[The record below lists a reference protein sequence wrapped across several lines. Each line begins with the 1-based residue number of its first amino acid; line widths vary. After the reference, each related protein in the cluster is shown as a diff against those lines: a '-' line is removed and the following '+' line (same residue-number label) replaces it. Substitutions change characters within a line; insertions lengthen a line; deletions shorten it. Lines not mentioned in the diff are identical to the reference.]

1 VPEFNIST
9 AVTGAFITAFMGLI
23 FYLVKRGMFPDQVR
37 RMIDD
42 PSDITLVEIKLRLE
56 SIEKTVDKI
65 DGKLKLESMKKTIE
79 SIESMIINLI
89 PKG

>member
-1 VPEFNIST
+1 MPEFNVST
-9 AVTGAFITAFMGLI
+9 LIAGAFITGFVGLL
-23 FYLVKRGMFPDQVR
+23 FYLAKKGMFPEQVR
-37 RMIDD
+37 KMIDD
-42 PSDITLVEIKLRLE
+42 PNDISLVEIKLRLE

-65 DGKLKLESMKKTIE
+65 DGKLKLESMKKTVE